1 MATLLLSSRAA
12 LTARRSRRGLPDPLL
27 DHGLEEI
34 RRLRVLI
41 KVDRGE
47 HDALTPAAFAAS
59 SVASVTSLGWLRTW
73 CPAILPMGRGPLPTF
88 QADLPRHVEVGVD
101 HLHEPHSLKD
111 NAGVRDRWFCY
122 LLECADG
129 TFYAGISN
137 ALDRRLAMHSQ
148 GVASK
153 YTRTRLP
160 VKLVY
165 LEPQRD
171 RASASRRELQI
182 KKMSRARKRAL
193 TH

>member
-1 MATLLLSSRAA
+1 MASRRSAA
-12 LTARRSRRGLPDPLL
+12 LGYLL
-27 DHGLEEI
+27 KLSE
-34 RRLRVLI
+34 VNMM
-41 KVDRGE
+41 
-47 HDALTPAAFAAS
+47 APTPAAFAAG
-59 SVASVTSLGWLRTW
+59 SVASDGDAARFLL
-73 CPAILPMGRGPLPTF
+73 F

-101 HLHEPHSLKD
+101 HLHELHSWKE
-111 NAGVRDRWFCY
+111 NPGVRDRWFCY

-129 TFYAGISN
+129 TFYGGISN